1 MERLKSILADKILD
15 LSTEVGGDDI
25 KARLE
30 RIHRFRD
37 FANACKSLMNKYPA
51 IEDELIEMVKND
63 NFDTQVASSRV
74 DRIVDLAENYSAEP
88 SKTQYSSNIIEN
100 DRDDAANADAE
111 SMDEERNEITEE
123 AKSITVQPEEENL
136 FPSDE
141 ELAVL
146 KRNRNIRRVFQVLA
160 IALAVVVL
168 IFILKFVVL
177 HWQTILIIAGIF
189 LILAVLF
196 VWYMR
201 KRK

>member
-37 FANACKSLMNKYPA
+37 FANACKSLMIKYPA
-51 IEDELIEMVKND
+51 VEDELIEMVKDD
-63 NFDTQVASSRV
+63 NFDTKVASYRV
-74 DRIVDLAENYSAEP
+74 DRIVDLAENHPAEP
-88 SKTQYSSNIIEN
+88 NLPLQAVTTVESNNEAI
-100 DRDDAANADAE
+100 DADAE
-111 SMDEERNEITEE
+111 NGSDAEVELVEEVE
-123 AKSITVQPEEENL
+123 SVPVQEEELNM

-168 IFILKFVVL
+168 IFILKFVML

-189 LILAVLF
+189 VILAVLF
-196 VWYMR
+196 VWY
-201 KRK
+201 KRKQK

>member
-1 MERLKSILADKILD
+1 MERLKSVLADKILD

-37 FANACKSLMNKYPA
+37 FASACKSLMKKYPA

-88 SKTQYSSNIIEN
+88 SKDQYISNSIEN
-100 DRDDAANADAE
+100 DSDDIANADAE
-111 SMDEERNEITEE
+111 NMDEDKNGITEE
-123 AKSITVQPEEENL
+123 AKSIAVQPEEENL

>member
-37 FANACKSLMNKYPA
+37 FANACKSLMIKYPA
-51 IEDELIEMVKND
+51 IEDELIEMVKD
-63 NFDTQVASSRV
+63 GNFDTKVASYRV
-74 DRIVDLAENYSAEP
+74 DKIVDLSENLVVEP
-88 SKTQYSSNIIEN
+88 NIPPQVLSTADNCNQIS
-100 DRDDAANADAE
+100 NADTENIDKEKAE
-111 SMDEERNEITEE
+111 FVEDVTS
-123 AKSITVQPEEENL
+123 VPVGEEEMNL

-146 KRNRNIRRVFQVLA
+146 KRNRNIRRIFQVLA

-168 IFILKFVVL
+168 IFILKFVML

-189 LILAVLF
+189 VILAVLF